1 MPNNPS
7 LSRFVENQNAAK
19 VIFTP
24 GPSSL
29 TVENLVGLGPAFG
42 RGDPDYD
49 DVESKVMSKLR
60 ALAGQEKIARLQGS
74 ASLAIEIMVTN
85 FLFGRV
91 FVVETGFYS
100 DRLLQM
106 VKSTA
111 SHFGNVVQVDYLP
124 LEALRSRA
132 GHTDWVVAAPVETS
146 KALRLPISDLKVE
159 AERLGARL
167 MLDATA
173 SIGLEIDHDLADVLA
188 FSSCKG
194 LFGLTGG
201 AFLAY
206 SATPS
211 NDVSSFSLS
220 LTSHFEKR
228 MTGPYHTIMSLFHT
242 LSRHDELKYSVVANK
257 NRCLSKFEDNLLYP
271 PDSQPLLCT
280 GLAGKIRSSHPRAVL
295 YSPRGRFEH
304 SVVCHLGEV
313 HLGMNSLGAI
323 LDYLY
328 LEK

>member
-1 MPNNPS
+1 MESISS
-7 LSRFVENQNAAK
+7 LRRFVENQNAGK

-42 RGDPDYD
+42 RGDPDYA
-49 DVESKVMSKLR
+49 DVESTVMNKLR
-60 ALAGQEKIARLQGS
+60 ILAGQETIARLQGS
-74 ASLAIEIMVTN
+74 ASLAIEIMVSN

-91 FVVETGFYS
+91 YVVETGFYS

-106 VKSTA
+106 VKDAT

-124 LEALRSRA
+124 LEALRLRA
-132 GHTDWVVAAPVETS
+132 GHADWVVAVPVETS
-146 KALRLPISDLKVE
+146 KALRLSISDLKLE
-159 AERLGARL
+159 AERLGALL

-173 SIGLEIDHDLADVLA
+173 SMGLEIDHDLADVLA

-201 AFLAY
+201 AFLAH
-206 SATPS
+206 SAGPS
-211 NDVSSFSLS
+211 NDISSFSLS
-220 LTSHFEKR
+220 LSSHLEKR

-242 LSRHDELKYSVVANK
+242 LSRHDELKHSVIVNK
-257 NRCLSKFEDNLLYP
+257 ERCLSKFEDDLLYP
-271 PDSQPLLCT
+271 PYSQPLLCT
-280 GLAGKIRSSHPRAVL
+280 GLAGKIRTSHPEAVL
-295 YSPRGRFEH
+295 YSPRGEFEH

-313 HLGMNSLGAI
+313 HLGRNSLGAI